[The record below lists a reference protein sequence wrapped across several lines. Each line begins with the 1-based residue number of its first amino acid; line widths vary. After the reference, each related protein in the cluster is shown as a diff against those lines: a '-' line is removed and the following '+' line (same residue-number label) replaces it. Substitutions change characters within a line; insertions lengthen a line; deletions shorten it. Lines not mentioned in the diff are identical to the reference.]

1 MNENGSSL
9 RPGNVLIAQG
19 LYWIL
24 DLNFQYHDVRQ
35 SGLLSFKGSCRPVT
49 KAPYINELLKKFMAL
64 KTGFY

>member
-24 DLNFQYHDVRQ
+24 DLNFQYHDLRQ
-35 SGLLSFKGSCRPVT
+35 SGLLGFKGSCWPVT
-49 KAPYINELLKKFMAL
+49 KAAYINELLKKL
-64 KTGFY
+64 WT